1 MRSPACV
8 MCIFPANRGRSSVSS
23 PHSAA
28 FNPNCRGRCVPSLL
42 ILLLLLR
49 LTLTVNLFILIPKF
63 LTSAE
68 GDRASIVP
76 GPPWLCFG
84 RQEFSHAC
92 GGPRCTLHVNTLL
105 AYGLA
110 PKYIASSR
118 GILPFEL
125 LIMKPFSLFSS
136 LCQLLPFF

>member
-1 MRSPACV
+1 MCPIAPYPASP
-8 MCIFPANRGRSSVSS
+8 PATGTE
-23 PHSAA
+23 
-28 FNPNCRGRCVPSLL
+28 
-42 ILLLLLR
+42 LR

-92 GGPRCTLHVNTLL
+92 GGPRCTLHVSTLL